1 MTYYEQNEVLLLDK
15 RATQQSLWVSVNLVP
30 LPGVGSGKAQVEEEL
45 KRAEAKE
52 AEMIQKLDR
61 VSVKLREVIGRVKAR
76 KMKFSRSKVV
86 SVEERLLVA
95 AVTAENRSASEI
107 AFKNLDLLR
116 KIQTLSNFIHV
127 VTLNSRFETVI
138 DLHYLLTHVHK
149 LHTVLLPLALLP
161 Q

>member
-1 MTYYEQNEVLLLDK
+1 MSYYEQNEVLLLDK
-15 RATQQSLWVSVNLVP
+15 RATQQSLWVTVNLVP
-30 LPGVGSGKAQVEEEL
+30 LEGVSGKAQVEEEL

-52 AEMIQKLDR
+52 AEMIQKLER
-61 VSVKLREVIGRVKAR
+61 VSARFREVYGRVKHR
-76 KMKFSRSKVV
+76 KMMFSRRKVV

-95 AVTAENRSASEI
+95 AVTAENRSKSEI

-116 KIQTLSNFIHV
+116 KIQTLSNFIRV

>member
-61 VSVKLREVIGRVKAR
+61 VSVKFREVIGRVKAR

-95 AVTAENRSASEI
+95 AVTAENRSALEI
-107 AFKNLDLLR
+107 A
-116 KIQTLSNFIHV
+116 
-127 VTLNSRFETVI
+127 
-138 DLHYLLTHVHK
+138 
-149 LHTVLLPLALLP
+149 
-161 Q
+161 

>member
-15 RATQQSLWVSVNLVP
+15 RATQQSLWVTVNLVP
-30 LPGVGSGKAQVEEEL
+30 LEGVSGKAQVEEEL

-52 AEMIQKLDR
+52 AEMIQKLDK
-61 VSVKLREVIGRVKAR
+61 VSARFREVYGRVKHR

-95 AVTAENRSASEI
+95 AVTAENRSALEI

-116 KIQTLSNFIHV
+116 KIQTLSNFIRV

-149 LHTVLLPLALLP
+149 LHTVLLPLALL
-161 Q
+161 QQ

>member
-15 RATQQSLWVSVNLVP
+15 RATQQSLWVTVNLVP
-30 LPGVGSGKAQVEEEL
+30 LEGVSGKAQVEEEL

-52 AEMIQKLDR
+52 AEMIQKLER
-61 VSVKLREVIGRVKAR
+61 VSARFREVYGRVKHR
-76 KMKFSRSKVV
+76 KMMFSRRKVV

-95 AVTAENRSASEI
+95 AVTAENRSKSEI

-116 KIQTLSNFIHV
+116 KIQTLSNFIRV